1 MFARF
6 TEAGFIHC
14 KVKLKEIL
22 IYSSNYYPSTA
33 LYREGEILIKGLYFK
48 SKISSSTLTFFP
60 ITVGLCFVL
69 FCFST
74 CPHIIHLRRSEPSEQ
89 EYELGLTQLLP
100 QEQFLPFYC

>member
-22 IYSSNYYPSTA
+22 IYSSNHYPSTA

-48 SKISSSTLTFFP
+48 SKVSSSTLTFFP
-60 ITVGLCFVL
+60 ITVCF
-69 FCFST
+69 FPT
-74 CPHIIHLRRSEPSEQ
+74 CPHIIHLRRFEPSEQ
-89 EYELGLTQLLP
+89 EYELGPTQLLP